1 MKKISFLFIA
11 LLFCFSCQEEESGLS
26 RQIQTANISGYID
39 SLIYT
44 PEQLLNVQETDGAP
58 NKRVVLDEQV
68 QSTRDKG
75 VNTQC
80 ETKVYSLKNN
90 FEDVAILRPTNGI
103 VWPGALVY
111 GNASMLDGLPDPVSL
126 QRGPVKM
133 RLDLPGI
140 GEKGEIVVESPANS
154 NVQSAIDEALNWW
167 NDNAYLE
174 GYVNASNS
182 YNQIST
188 SYSSKQ
194 LSLDVGL
201 NVEWAQGDV
210 ATQFNFVS
218 NSSEKV
224 AMMVFKQVFYTISVD
239 PPTNPGDVFGKDVS
253 VEEVRNTFGSEKPP
267 AYVHSVSYGRIIM
280 FRMQTTAQASDTEI
294 AGSFNYASGFTN
306 ASGDTETKYKEILSK
321 SSITTITIGGNAEV
335 ASEAITAQNYGD
347 LQSIITGKNAVY
359 SKSNPGV
366 PIAYTVR
373 YLKDNKFAKMGY
385 TTEYQA
391 EDCRTIPVPA
401 ARVNVKNS
409 TGPGAAIGWD
419 MQYSIKYKDKNGKE
433 QTINS
438 GKVIKGNAIDKEV
451 PSGSYDIRLRVEY
464 VDGTVW
470 KKIGDA
476 SWEVP
481 TNACFQLH
489 GSWEAFGSK
498 VPKFRKC
505 P

>member
-1 MKKISFLFIA
+1 MKKISFSLVV
-11 LLFCFSCQEEESGLS
+11 LLFCLSCREEESGLS
-26 RQIQTANISGYID
+26 RQIQVANISGYID
-39 SLIYT
+39 SLNYN
-44 PEQLLNVQETDGAP
+44 PEELLNVQETDGTP
-58 NKRVVLDEQV
+58 NKRVVLDEQTS
-68 QSTRDKG
+68 STRDKG
-75 VNTQC
+75 TDIRC

-103 VWPGALVY
+103 IWPGALVY
-111 GNASMLDGLPDPVSL
+111 GDASMLNGLPNPVSL
-126 QRGPVKM
+126 PRGPVTM

-140 GEKGEIVVESPANS
+140 GENGEIEVENPVNS
-154 NVQSAIDEALNWW
+154 NVQSAIDESLNWW
-167 NDNAYLE
+167 NENAYQE

-182 YNQIST
+182 FNQIST

-218 NSSEKV
+218 SSSEKV
-224 AMMVFKQVFYTISVD
+224 AMMVFKQVFYTISAN
-239 PPTNPGDVFGKDVS
+239 PPTNPGDVFGKGVS
-253 VEEVRNTFGSEKPP
+253 TEEVKNAFGPENPP

-306 ASGDTETKYKEILSK
+306 ASGDTEIKYKEILSK

-335 ASEAITAQNYGD
+335 ASEAVTAQNYGD

-373 YLKDNKFAKMGY
+373 YLKDNTFAKMGY

-419 MQYSIKYKDKNGKE
+419 MRYFIEYKDRNGKP
-433 QTINS
+433 QTIAS

-451 PSGSYDIRLRVEY
+451 PAGSYDIRLRVEY
-464 VDGTVW
+464 VDGLVW

-476 SWEVP
+476 SWAVP
-481 TNACFQLH
+481 TNACRELH
-489 GSWEAFGSK
+489 GNWEVFGSK
-498 VPKFRKC
+498 VPKFRNC